1 MNNKLFGINKYQE
14 IAGDRAS
21 SDMIL
26 GYKVPGKDVAV
37 YTKQGLEYIDCD
49 GHQQL
54 IHKKKIPEFLAA
66 VRGTD
71 NPWLQYDFAQLFR
84 HQADPYHFQFQD
96 HLMEGAEQFAHDL
109 SILAKL
115 DYSLLLL
122 GARVAQLQMV
132 HKGSYRTKAWCEES
146 KHLHKLYKTL
156 TQSLQQFEIKRVNL
170 EQHPQS
176 RHTQIELLAEVKTL
190 EDQWTFAI
198 NDTRA
203 HFANDWDTRN
213 LLLNFAAAATGLGL
227 LLLLVKNVWLKAE
240 GENFELFQFDH
251 AHSRQIDDLYE
262 MHNQAITALRGFSHF
277 NTTQKT
283 EEQTK
288 RCFTRDMVTTNKTLT
303 ELSFMCNRLRTQI
316 DLRVDASTSSKLR
329 PSTINFLNDLHAD
342 LVMALQVCHQRI
354 NALQKNGSDPASDDF
369 QNEKM
374 QAERDLMGKWCQ
386 AIQTIPTDHKKT
398 LSFGLDLTNAL
409 FSFYPMAQQFEI
421 ELQTYADTKKP
432 TPN

>member
-1 MNNKLFGINKYQE
+1 MNNKLFGINTYPK
-14 IAGDRAS
+14 IAGDHAS

-26 GYKVPGKDVAV
+26 GHKVPGKQVAV
-37 YTKQGLEYIDCD
+37 YTQQGLEYIDCD
-49 GHQQL
+49 GQAQL
-54 IHKKKIPEFLAA
+54 ILKTKIPDFLAA
-66 VRGTD
+66 LRATD
-71 NPWLQYDFAQLFR
+71 NPWLQYDFAQIFSQ
-84 HQADPYHFQFQD
+84 QADPYHFQLQD
-96 HLMEGAEQFAHDL
+96 HLMDGGEKFTNDL

-122 GARVAQLQMV
+122 GARMAQLQMV
-132 HKGSYRTKAWCEES
+132 HKGPNRTQAWCVES
-146 KHLHKLYKTL
+146 KHLQKLYKTL
-156 TQSLQQFEIKRVNL
+156 TQSLQQFELKRVNL
-170 EQHPQS
+170 EKQVQT
-176 RHTQIELLAEVKTL
+176 RHTQTELLAEIKTL
-190 EDQWTFAI
+190 EYQWSFAI

-203 HFANDWDTRN
+203 RFANDWDTRN

-262 MHNQAITALRGFSHF
+262 MHSQAITALRGFSHF
-277 NTTQKT
+277 NTTQRT

-288 RCFTRDMVTTNKTLT
+288 RSFTRDIVTTNKTLT

-329 PSTINFLNDLHAD
+329 PSTINFLNYLHAD
-342 LVMALQVCHQRI
+342 LEMALQVCHQRI
-354 NALQKNGSDPASDDF
+354 NALQKSGSDPASDDF

-398 LSFGLDLTNAL
+398 LSFGLELTNAL
-409 FSFYPMAQQFEI
+409 FSFYPMAQQFKI